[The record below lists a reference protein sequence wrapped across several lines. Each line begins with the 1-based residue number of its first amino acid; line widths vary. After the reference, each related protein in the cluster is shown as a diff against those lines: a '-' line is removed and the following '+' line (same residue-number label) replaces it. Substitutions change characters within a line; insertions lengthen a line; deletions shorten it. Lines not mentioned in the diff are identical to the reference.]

1 MPIYSEP
8 IYTEATD
15 SEPIDPEPIDPEPA
29 DPQPSVARP
38 NDSAPNGT
46 QRIGTEP
53 SRPETHARLSAVAER
68 HPQWFVVQTKA
79 RLEAKALVNLQ
90 RQGYRA
96 YLPQL
101 KTRKRQ
107 RNQWRDVVEP
117 LFAGYI
123 FLHIDLSRDNAAPV
137 RSTLGVIGLVR
148 FGESYHAIPETVIRY
163 LMSNEPERCSDDK
176 AAGRELFEQ
185 GDKVELLNGPFAG
198 LTAVYQ
204 MEKSSDR
211 AILLLNVL
219 GGRQSVAVSI
229 HDIAP
234 ARPL

>member
-1 MPIYSEP
+1 MPIY
-8 IYTEATD
+8 
-15 SEPIDPEPIDPEPA
+15 PEPVYSETPA
-29 DPQPSVARP
+29 GQSV
-38 NDSAPNGT
+38 
-46 QRIGTEP
+46 
-53 SRPETHARLSAVAER
+53 LAEY

-107 RNQWRDVVEP
+107 RNQWRDVIEP
-117 LFAGYI
+117 LFAGYL
-123 FLHIDLSRDNAAPV
+123 FLHLDLNRDNAAPV
-137 RSTLGVIGLVR
+137 RSTLGAIGLVR
-148 FGESYHAIPETVIRY
+148 FGESYHAIPDTVIRY
-163 LMSNEPERCSDDK
+163 LMSNEPDRCGDDK
-176 AAGRELFEQ
+176 ATVRRLFEQ
-185 GDKVELLNGPFAG
+185 GDRVELLNGPFAG

-219 GGRQSVAVSI
+219 GGQQSVAVSI

-234 ARPL
+234 VAQL